1 MSYDNFF
8 NMLIKYELLEENFT
22 VFDANMTYN
31 FCIDT
36 NVEETEISATLDMTF
51 NQFVEALA
59 RYAHKAC
66 PIYWSDLKV
75 QLLFS
80 IH

>member
-8 NMLIKYELLEENFT
+8 NMLIKYELLEEHFT

-51 NQFVEALA
+51 N
-59 RYAHKAC
+59 
-66 PIYWSDLKV
+66 
-75 QLLFS
+75 
-80 IH
+80 